1 MTWQQQARQL
11 AADLAEQGVLDP
23 GWRPAFENVPR
34 HLFVPTAFAPD
45 GSPRPDLAEAVYRDE
60 SLTTQV
66 AHVPDTEQIVPTSS
80 STRPSLMARMLGMLD
95 AAPGQTVLEI
105 GTGTGYN
112 AALLC
117 HRLGSDAVTSIDIDP
132 DLVDAA
138 RDTLKTLGFTPTLV
152 AGDGAAGV
160 PERAPFDRI
169 LATCAVP
176 AVPGAWV
183 CQLAVDGR
191 LVADLRAAT
200 SSTLIA
206 AHRDETGN
214 LVGRFHPIPGHFMW
228 LRPNVTDPFRTPGEG
243 TASFDRTAM
252 RRADADPD
260 PQLLDDLD
268 DPDFGFQLALRVPG
282 IVQSLRLPDRGTRI
296 LRADD
301 DSWVEIDSHTTAL
314 QSGPRSIGDEIL
326 AAHRAWAAYGRP
338 HRSRYGLTVTPTGT
352 STVWLD
358 SVEEPTER
366 IATSGS

>member
-1 MTWQQQARQL
+1 MMMTWQQQARQL

-23 GWRPAFENVPR
+23 GWRSAFENVPR
-34 HLFVPTAFAPD
+34 HLFVPTALTADGAP
-45 GSPRPDLAEAVYRDE
+45 RRDLADAVYRDE

-66 AHVPDTEQIVPTSS
+66 AHVEGSGQIVPTSS

-95 AAPGQTVLEI
+95 AAPGHTVLEI
-105 GTGTGYN
+105 GTGTGYY

-117 HRLGSDAVTSIDIDP
+117 HRLGSGAVTSIDIDP
-132 DLVDAA
+132 ELVDAA
-138 RDTLKTLGFTPTLV
+138 REALMSVGFTPTLV
-152 AGDGAAGV
+152 AGDGADGV
-160 PERAPFDRI
+160 PERAPYDRI

-183 CQLAVDGR
+183 RQLGDDGR

-206 AHRDETGN
+206 ARRDVAGN
-214 LVGRFHPIPGHFMW
+214 LVGRFHPVPGHFMW
-228 LRPNVTDPFRTPGEG
+228 LRPHVADPFRTPGESL
-243 TASFDRTAM
+243 ASFDRTAM
-252 RRADADPD
+252 RRASADLD
-260 PQLLDDLD
+260 PELLD

-296 LRADD
+296 LRTDD
-301 DSWVEIDSHTTAL
+301 GSWVEIDSHAAGL
-314 QSGPRSIGDEIL
+314 QSGPRAIGDEIL
-326 AAHRAWAAYGRP
+326 AAYRAWAAHDMP

-358 SVEEPTER
+358 SAEEPTER
-366 IATSGS
+366 IAT

>member
-1 MTWQQQARQL
+1 MTWQQQARRL

-23 GWRPAFENVPR
+23 GWRSAFENVPR
-34 HLFVPTAFAPD
+34 HVFVPTAIAPD
-45 GSPRPDLAEAVYRDE
+45 GSPRRDVADAVYRDE

-66 AHVPDTEQIVPTSS
+66 AHVPGTGQIVPTSS

-95 AAPGQTVLEI
+95 AAPGHTVLEI

-138 RDTLKTLGFTPTLV
+138 RDALKSVGFTPTLV

-160 PERAPFDRI
+160 PARAPFDRI

-176 AVPGAWV
+176 TVPGAWV
-183 CQLAVDGR
+183 QQLAADGR

-206 AHRDETGN
+206 ARRDGAGN
-214 LVGRFHPIPGHFMW
+214 LVGRFHAVPGHFMW
-228 LRPNVTDPFRTPGEG
+228 LRPDVGDPFRTPGEG

-252 RRADADPD
+252 RRADLDPE
-260 PQLLDDLD
+260 LLDDLD
-268 DPDFGFQLALRVPG
+268 DADFGFQLALRVPG

-296 LRADD
+296 LRTDD
-301 DSWVEIDSHTTAL
+301 GSWVEIDSNATAH
-314 QSGPRSIGDEIL
+314 QSGRRSIGDEIL
-326 AAHRAWAAYGRP
+326 AAHRAWAAHGRP
-338 HRSRYGLTVTPTGT
+338 HRSRHGLTVTPTGT
-352 STVWLD
+352 SMVWLD
-358 SVEEPTER
+358 SAEEPAER
-366 IATSGS
+366 IAT

>member
-1 MTWQQQARQL
+1 MSWQQRARQL

-23 GWRPAFENVPR
+23 GWRSAFESVSR
-34 HLFVPTAFAPD
+34 HLFVPTALAAD
-45 GSPRPDLAEAVYRDE
+45 GSPRRDVADAVYRDE

-66 AHVPDTEQIVPTSS
+66 AHVPGSGQIVPTSS

-95 AAPGQTVLEI
+95 AAPGHTVLEI

-117 HRLGSDAVTSIDIDP
+117 HRLGSEAVTSIDIDP
-132 DLVDAA
+132 ALVDTA
-138 RDTLKTLGFTPTLV
+138 REMLMSVGFRPTLV
-152 AGDGAAGV
+152 AGDGADGV

-183 CQLAVDGR
+183 RQLRADGR

-206 AHRDETGN
+206 ARRDGAGN
-214 LVGRFHPIPGHFMW
+214 LVGRFHSVPGHFMW
-228 LRPNVTDPFRTPGEG
+228 LRPHVTDPFRTPGERL
-243 TASFDRTAM
+243 ALFDRTAM
-252 RRADADPD
+252 RRTAIDLDPE
-260 PQLLDDLD
+260 LLD

-282 IVQSLRLPDRGTRI
+282 IVQSLRLPDRETRI
-296 LRADD
+296 LRTDD
-301 DSWVEIDSHTTAL
+301 GSWVEIDSDATAY

-326 AAHRAWAAYGRP
+326 TAYRAWAAHGTP

-358 SVEEPTER
+358 SAAEPPER
-366 IATSGS
+366 IARR

>member
-11 AADLAEQGVLDP
+11 AADLAEQSVLDP
-23 GWRPAFENVPR
+23 GWRSAFENVPR
-34 HLFVPTAFAPD
+34 HLFVPAALAPD
-45 GSPRPDLAEAVYRDE
+45 GTPRGDVADAVYRDE

-66 AHVPDTEQIVPTSS
+66 THVPDSGQIVPTSS

-95 AAPGQTVLEI
+95 AAPGHTVLEI

-117 HRLGSDAVTSIDIDP
+117 HRLGSGAVTSIDIDP
-132 DLVDAA
+132 ALVEAA
-138 RDTLKTLGFTPTLV
+138 REALMSVGFTPTLV
-152 AGDGAAGV
+152 AGDGAGGV

-169 LATCAVP
+169 IATCAVP

-183 CQLAVDGR
+183 TQLGDDGR

-200 SSTLIA
+200 SSTLIVA
-206 AHRDETGN
+206 RRDGAN
-214 LVGRFHPIPGHFMW
+214 LVGRFHSVPGHFMW
-228 LRPNVTDPFRTPGEG
+228 LRPHVTDPFRTPGESL
-243 TASFDRTAM
+243 ASFDRTAM
-252 RRADADPD
+252 RRAAADLD
-260 PQLLDDLD
+260 PELLD
-268 DPDFGFQLALRVPG
+268 DPDFGFQLAVRVPG

-296 LRADD
+296 LRTDGG
-301 DSWVEIDSHTTAL
+301 SWVEIDSHATAL

-326 AAHRAWAAYGRP
+326 AAYRAWAAHGRP

-358 SVEEPTER
+358 SAEEPTER
-366 IATSGS
+366 IAT